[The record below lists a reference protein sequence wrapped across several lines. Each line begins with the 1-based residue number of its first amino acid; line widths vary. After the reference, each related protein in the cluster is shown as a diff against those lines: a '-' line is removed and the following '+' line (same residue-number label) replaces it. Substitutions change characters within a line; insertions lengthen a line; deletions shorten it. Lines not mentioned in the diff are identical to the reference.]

1 MVVLVLS
8 GGCGGPTEETIEQRG
23 VSSDNF
29 RIIERAYR
37 TALQKTRRAPKT
49 RAELAKHLP
58 QGSDVEQLFVS
69 PRDDKPFVVVW
80 GTDLNKMMTNPE
92 PVVYGYEADGADGSR
107 FVLTTMGVMEMT
119 DEDFTAASF
128 PAGHSPPK

>member
-1 MVVLVLS
+1 
-8 GGCGGPTEETIEQRG
+8 
-23 VSSDNF
+23 
-29 RIIERAYR
+29 
-37 TALQKTRRAPKT
+37 PKT

-58 QGSDVEQLFVS
+58 QGSNVEQLFVS

-92 PVVYGYEADGADGSR
+92 PVVYGYEVDGADGRR

-119 DEDFTAASF
+119 DEDFAAASF